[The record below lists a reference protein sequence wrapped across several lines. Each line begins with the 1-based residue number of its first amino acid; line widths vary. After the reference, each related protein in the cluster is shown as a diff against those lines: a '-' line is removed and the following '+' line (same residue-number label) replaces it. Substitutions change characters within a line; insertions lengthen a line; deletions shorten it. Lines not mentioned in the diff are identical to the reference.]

1 MTDITPFLK
10 SLLSAPGLTA
20 HEAPVACLIEERW
33 RALADEVSLSRLGSV
48 HARMRGNAAAPR
60 PSLLISAHMD
70 AIGLMVS
77 GITGEFLRLSAVGG
91 IDVRV
96 LPGAPVLVHGR
107 KSLPGIIV
115 QPPARL
121 LPESPADEVVGLH
134 HLLVDTGLTAAQV
147 ARQVRVG
154 DLVSF
159 ENEPVELSG
168 ETLSGHSIDNRVS
181 VAAVTLCLEALQA
194 EIHAWDVWAVAA
206 VQEELTFAGGVT
218 SAFALRPSLAVVVD
232 TTFGKGPG
240 ATGWDAFPL
249 GKGLTLGIG
258 PSIHPFLYAR
268 FKELAER
275 LEIPVAPEPM
285 PTFSGTEA
293 DGLQITAQGVPTMV
307 LSIPIRYMHTPVE
320 VVAIKDIQRAG
331 RLLAGF
337 AAGLEEDFLTKVVWD
352 D

>member
-1 MTDITPFLK
+1 MTDISPFLK
-10 SLLSAPGLTA
+10 SLLSAPGLTG
-20 HEAPVACLIEERW
+20 HESPVARLIEERW
-33 RALADEVSLSRLGSV
+33 RTLADEVSLSRLGSV
-48 HARMRGNAAAPR
+48 HALMRGSAAAPR

-70 AIGLMVS
+70 AIGLMVA
-77 GITGEFLRLSAVGG
+77 GISGEFLRLSALGG
-91 IDVRV
+91 IDARV

-107 KSLPGIIV
+107 KPLPGIIV

-121 LPESPADEVVGLH
+121 LPESSADEVIGLE
-134 HLLVDTGLTAAQV
+134 HLLVDVGLTAAQA

-159 ENEPVELSG
+159 ANEPVELSG

-181 VAAVTLCLEALQA
+181 VAALTLCLEALQA
-194 EIHAWDVWAVAA
+194 GVHAWDVWAVAA

-218 SAFALRPSLAVVVD
+218 SAFTLRPSLAVVVD

-240 ATGWDAFPL
+240 ASGWDAFPI

-258 PSIHPFLYAR
+258 PSIHPFLHAK

-275 LEIPVAPEPM
+275 LEIPVAVEPM

-293 DGLQITAQGVPTMV
+293 DGLQVAAQGVPTMV

-331 RLLAGF
+331 RLLAEF
-337 AAGLEEDFLTKVVWD
+337 AAGLEEDFLEKVVWD